1 MKKCREPFK
10 LSEGGKKGNNNKN
23 KPEKQIKLELYQCSF
38 GQSQF
43 GQSESYREVKTS
55 CTNFF
60 KYIQRII
67 LNFQI
72 RLLCIN

>member
-43 GQSESYREVKTS
+43 GQSESYR
-55 CTNFF
+55 
-60 KYIQRII
+60 
-67 LNFQI
+67 
-72 RLLCIN
+72 